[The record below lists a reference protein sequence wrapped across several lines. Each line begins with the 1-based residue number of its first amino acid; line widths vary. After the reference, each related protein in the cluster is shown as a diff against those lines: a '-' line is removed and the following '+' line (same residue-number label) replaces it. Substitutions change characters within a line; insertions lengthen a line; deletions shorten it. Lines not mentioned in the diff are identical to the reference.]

1 MLEKDIHIMVCN
13 YIRTKY
19 PNAIFRSDFASG
31 MRMSIGMAKRHKA
44 LQSSRAFPDIFIAE
58 PRGQYY
64 GMFIELKTEDNVVF
78 KKDGTLRQN
87 EHHKEQAVMLSKLYA
102 RGYKAV
108 FGQGYQDTIKKI
120 DQYFESD

>member
-1 MLEKDIHIMVCN
+1 MVCN
-13 YIRTKY
+13 YLRTKY

-64 GMFIELKTEDNVVF
+64 GMFIELKTEENVIF

-87 EHHKEQAVMLSKLYA
+87 EHHKEQALMLTKLYM

-108 FGQGYQDTIKKI
+108 FGQGYKDTIKQI
-120 DQYFESD
+120 DEYFESD

>member
-1 MLEKDIHIMVCN
+1 MVCN
-13 YIRTKY
+13 YLRTKY

-64 GMFIELKTEDNVVF
+64 GMFIELKTEDNVIF

-87 EHHKEQAVMLSKLYA
+87 EHHKEQALMLSKLYA

>member
-1 MLEKDIHIMVCN
+1 MLEKDIHIKVCN
-13 YIRTKY
+13 YLRTKY

-58 PRGQYY
+58 PRGGYY
-64 GMFIELKTEDNVVF
+64 GMFIELKTEDNVIF

-87 EHHKEQAVMLSKLYA
+87 EHHKEQALMLTKLYM

-120 DQYFESD
+120 DEYFESD

>member
-1 MLEKDIHIMVCN
+1 VLEKDIHIKVCN
-13 YIRTKY
+13 YLRTKY

-58 PRGQYY
+58 PKGGYY
-64 GMFIELKTEDNVVF
+64 GMFIELKTEDNVIF

-87 EHHKEQAVMLSKLYA
+87 EHHKEQALMLTKLYM

-120 DQYFESD
+120 DEYFESD

>member
-1 MLEKDIHIMVCN
+1 MLEKDIHLMVCN

-44 LQSSRAFPDIFIAE
+44 LQSSRAYPDIFIAE
-58 PRGQYY
+58 PRGIFY

-87 EHHKEQAVMLSKLYA
+87 EHLKEQAIMLTKLNA
-102 RGYKAV
+102 RFYKAV
-108 FGQGYQDTIKKI
+108 FGQGYQDAINKI

>member
-1 MLEKDIHIMVCN
+1 MLEKDIHIKVCN
-13 YIRTKY
+13 YLRTKY

-58 PRGQYY
+58 PKGGYY
-64 GMFIELKTEDNVVF
+64 GMFIELKTEDNVIF

-87 EHHKEQAVMLSKLYA
+87 EHHKEQALMLTKLYM

-120 DQYFESD
+120 DEYFESD

>member
-1 MLEKDIHIMVCN
+1 MLEKDIHIKVCN

-19 PNAIFRSDFASG
+19 PDAIFRSDFASG

-87 EHHKEQAVMLSKLYA
+87 EHHKEQALMLTKLYV
-102 RGYKAV
+102 RGYRAV